1 MQPTPTKRVKVQPDA
16 PHKPESLTIG
26 IDQSYTG
33 FGFVV
38 LDETGHCHQKTLRKY
53 ELKKYESESARLE
66 AIYTE
71 LEEFF
76 NLALC
81 MTPNIKVFMEGYAY
95 GAKLN
100 REKLGELGGV
110 VKLAC
115 QIVLCTA
122 PTSIAPKALKSFAT
136 GKGTASKSEM
146 VLAAQQ
152 FDPEITND
160 NLADAYLLAIYGQ
173 EFGLG

>member
-1 MQPTPTKRVKVQPDA
+1 MQQTSPKRKRVQPEP

-26 IDQSYTG
+26 IDQSYSG

-53 ELKKYESESARLE
+53 DLKKYESEAARLE
-66 AIYTE
+66 AIYYE

-100 REKLGELGGV
+100 REKLGELGGI

-115 QIVLCTA
+115 RHVLCRDPQSVA
-122 PTSIAPKALKSFAT
+122 PTALKAFAT
-136 GKGTASKSEM
+136 GSGRATKEQM
-146 VLAAQQ
+146 VRAVQQ
-152 FDPEITND
+152 FDPEITDD
-160 NLADAYLLAIYGQ
+160 NLADAYLLAVYGSEQ
-173 EFGLG
+173 

>member
-1 MQPTPTKRVKVQPDA
+1 MALSKKAKVSPSE
-16 PHKPESLTIG
+16 PHKPELLTIG
-26 IDQSYTG
+26 IDQSYSG

-53 ELKKYESESARLE
+53 ELKKFDGEADRLSH
-66 AIYTE
+66 IYTD
-71 LEEFF
+71 LVTFF
-76 NLALC
+76 AFAQS

-100 REKLGELGGV
+100 REKLGELGGI

-115 QIVLCTA
+115 RHVLCRDPQSVA
-122 PTSIAPKALKSFAT
+122 PTALKQFAT
-136 GKGTASKSEM
+136 GSGRATKEQM
-146 VLAAQQ
+146 VEAVQR

-160 NLADAYLLAIYGQ
+160 NLADAYLLALYGS
-173 EFGLG
+173 EL